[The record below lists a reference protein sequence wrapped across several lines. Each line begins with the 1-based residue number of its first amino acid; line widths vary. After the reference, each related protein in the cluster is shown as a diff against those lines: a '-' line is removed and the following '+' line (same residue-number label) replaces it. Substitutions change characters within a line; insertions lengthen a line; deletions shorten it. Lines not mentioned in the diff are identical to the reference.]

1 MSFKLK
7 VTIDDVSKSVARTI
21 VEDAM
26 HSYYMKYVDAEENE
40 DLAEL
45 KTDEMSSFFHPI
57 YQELF
62 EDNMGD
68 IHNLQRIYDK

>member
-1 MSFKLK
+1 MSFTIK

-26 HSYYMKYVDAEENE
+26 HSYYMKYVDAEEDE
-40 DLAEL
+40 DLSEL
-45 KTDEMSSFFHPI
+45 KNDEMASFFHPI